1 MKLYFLFSEGPAAS
15 HMKQSMKLK
24 KKWRSGPTINVKEV
38 FVENYNAKHP
48 DTPLAID
55 AVHLVN
61 REGVRRRER
70 YTERVKEPYPVHPVR
85 PLSCGLCVSS
95 LYEY

>member
-48 DTPLAID
+48 DTPLAVD

-70 YTERVKEPYPVHPVR
+70 DKEIKR
-85 PLSCGLCVSS
+85 
-95 LYEY
+95 E